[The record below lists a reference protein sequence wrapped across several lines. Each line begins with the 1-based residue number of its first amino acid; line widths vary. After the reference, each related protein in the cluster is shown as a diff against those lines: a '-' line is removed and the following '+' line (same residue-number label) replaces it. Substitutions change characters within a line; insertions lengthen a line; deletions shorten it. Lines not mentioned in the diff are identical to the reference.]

1 MALQTEIRDGQTVR
15 YWKPFSTQED
25 FIQVPDSVEERFFG
39 GMVGGGKTDILIYFP
54 VVRGWYQNPN
64 FRGII
69 FRKSYP
75 QLEKSIIPR
84 ANEIYKALGAKY
96 NAAKHYWEFSSGAI
110 IYAAHLDKNK
120 DAEEHDTNEYH
131 YIGFDELTHFEEWPY
146 IYMMSRCRSTDS
158 SLPAII
164 VSASNPGNI
173 GHSWVKKRFI
183 DPDKDGHVIIYDAR
197 TGTKRIYIPS
207 SIRDN
212 KYLMENDPGY
222 LNKLANLP
230 EKERRAKLEGDWEA
244 FQGQVFEEFR
254 EKPDPFID
262 DKRTHV
268 CKTFDI
274 PIYWPRF
281 VAIDWGYIHPT
292 VIHWFALS
300 PSGQVY
306 LYRERVYYKQKVAS
320 WAIDFSILSQNEDI
334 QWIKMDPSAWQQRG
348 TEQTIAE
355 EFQKFS
361 GFTPMKADN
370 DRIGGKM
377 LIHEYMRMEQKP
389 SLKMPLKDFNID
401 MAQKVLRQSGQQ
413 AYETYLDLF
422 TPPKPEE
429 NLPRLQIFNTA
440 TLLIETIP
448 MCMYDEDKDGIRAED
463 VKKWDAKES
472 SDGSMSTGDDAYDCL
487 RYGLK
492 GIEKFLDE
500 SKQGES
506 SAIERAKLYEQLT
519 ATSNYTAFNR
529 QMEKLEKSES
539 DGIVFSFVRGQ
550 AGRNRRRY

>member
-1 MALQTEIRDGQTVR
+1 MGLQTEIVDGQTTR
-15 YWKPFSTQED
+15 FWRPFSTQED
-25 FIQVPDSVEERFFG
+25 FIQVPDSIEERFFG

-84 ANEIYKALGAKY
+84 ATEIYKALGARY
-96 NAAKHYWEFSSGAI
+96 NASKHFWEFPSGAI
-110 IYAAHLDKNK
+110 IYAAHLDRNK

-131 YIGFDELTHFEEWPY
+131 YIAFDELTHFEEWPY
-146 IYMMSRCRSTDS
+146 IYMMSRCRSTDPT
-158 SLPAII
+158 LPA
-164 VSASNPGNI
+164 VLASASNPGNI
-173 GHSWVKKRFI
+173 GHGWVKKRFI
-183 DPDKDGHVIIYDAR
+183 DHDKDGHVIIEDTR
-197 TGTKRIYIPS
+197 TKTKRIYIPS

-230 EKERRAKLEGDWEA
+230 EKERRAKLDGDWEA

-254 EKPDPFID
+254 EKSDPFAD

-268 CKTFDI
+268 CEPFDI
-274 PIYWPRF
+274 PLYWPRF
-281 VAIDWGYIHPT
+281 VSIDWGFVHPT
-292 VIHWFALS
+292 VIQWFALS
-300 PSGQVY
+300 PNGRIY
-306 LYRERVYYKQKVAS
+306 LYRERFYYKAKVAK
-320 WAIDFSILSQNEDI
+320 WAVEFSIDSRNETI
-334 QWIKMDPSAWQQRG
+334 EWIKMDPSAWQQRG

-361 GFTPMKADN
+361 GYTPVKADN

-377 LIHEYMRMEQKP
+377 LIHEYLRLEQKP
-389 SLKMPLKDFNID
+389 TLKLPQDNFSLD
-401 MAQKVLRQSGQQ
+401 MAQKVLRQSGQK

-422 TPPKPEE
+422 TPEQKEA
-429 NLPRLQIFNTA
+429 NLPKLQIFSSC
-440 TLLIETIP
+440 TLLIETLP
-448 MCMYDEDKDGIRAED
+448 MCMYDEDADGKRAED

-472 SDGSMSTGDDAYDCL
+472 SDGTMTIGDDAYDNL

-492 GIEKFLDE
+492 GIEKHIEE
-500 SKQGES
+500 SKRGENTS
-506 SAIERAKLYEQLT
+506 LQKAKLYEQLI
-519 ATSNYTAFNR
+519 ASGNHTAFNQ
-529 QMEKLEKSES
+529 QMEKVEKAES
-539 DGIVFSFVRGQ
+539 QRVVFSLVRGTS
-550 AGRNRRRY
+550 AGRRRF